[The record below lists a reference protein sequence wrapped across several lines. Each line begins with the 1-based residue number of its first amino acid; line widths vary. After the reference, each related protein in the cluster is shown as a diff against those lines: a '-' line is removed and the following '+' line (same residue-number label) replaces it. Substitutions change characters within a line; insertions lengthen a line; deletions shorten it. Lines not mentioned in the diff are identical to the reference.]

1 MRVGTGLSHEVLRT
15 GHTEW
20 FSHSPLWYQD
30 VFQNSLGSYHT
41 LLTSFDGTGGAVNVL
56 HLYINT
62 FGFLYYF
69 HVYQPMGVL

>member
-1 MRVGTGLSHEVLRT
+1 MAGGTGLSQEVLGT

-20 FSHSPLWYQD
+20 FFHSPLWYQH
-30 VFQNSLGSYHT
+30 VFQNSLVSYHT
-41 LLTSFDGTGGAVNVL
+41 LLTSFDGIAGAVCSTSI
-56 HLYINT
+56 YKT